1 MFRILRAKVFFFLFI
16 TNDKKNMPAE
26 FVGIKN
32 ILKNLS
38 RFDLDGIAVFRGKEE
53 PFRRYAEEGESKEDI
68 IEAFS
73 EWCEDMLENNPNN
86 FAIYKVQLYEYPQGA
101 KKRKGTTAFSFQL
114 TEQPTNNPFTK
125 KENTAM
131 SGEFVHKDTMLLAI
145 ENANLKNKNEALE
158 SRLNDLENRFDTLG
172 EEEEEETPIGMI
184 GALEQAVQ
192 EKMPMLIDV
201 LIGMLAQPKTMPIS
215 AALGSNIDEII
226 SEFKTINPDIESDL
240 FKLLQIAKTK
250 PDLFKMLITQLRSM

>member
-1 MFRILRAKVFFFLFI
+1 
-16 TNDKKNMPAE
+16 MPAE

-68 IEAFS
+68 LEAFS
-73 EWCEDMLENNPNN
+73 EWCEDMLESNPNN
-86 FAIYKVQLYEYPQGA
+86 FAIYKVQLYEFPNGA

-114 TEQPTNNPFTK
+114 TEQPQTNPFLK

-131 SGEFVHKDTMLLAI
+131 NGEYVHKDTMLLAI
-145 ENANLKNKNEALE
+145 ENANLKNKNETLE
-158 SRLNDLENRFDTLG
+158 SRLSDLENRFNNLDEED
-172 EEEEEETPIGMI
+172 EEEDQAPVGMI
-184 GALEQAVQ
+184 GALEMAVQ
-192 EKMPMLIDV
+192 DKMPMLIDV
-201 LIGMLAQPKTMPIS
+201 LVGMLTQNKPVTLNTGI
-215 AALGSNIDEII
+215 GSNIDEII

-240 FKLLQIAKTK
+240 YKLLQIAKTK
-250 PDLFKMLITQLRSM
+250 PEFFKVLITQLRSM